1 MNGAIEVFGGEAG
14 LIIANPNGIDCSGC
28 AFINA
33 NRVDLVTGTYNTDTG
48 TFDGISNDITVT
60 SFGLDASSVGIL
72 NIQTT
77 NFTNDGVV
85 STDTFNLSIAGSFNN
100 NNTGSEIDVNTFNLS
115 AAGDFDYTNT
125 GTINTA
131 NSFNLNVAGNFDS
144 NDGGN
149 NFIWDANDRLT
160 VEGTANIV
168 ADSYTQYGVI
178 NVAGAWT
185 IDANGSFTYSNA
197 NDFVWGANDSLTVRG
212 NETSIDTYNFDN
224 SGSIDITGSSLE
236 ITAGYTVINRGTIN
250 ATSLVITAADFF
262 RNLTGGN
269 IDVASLNIT
278 AGGKVTNTDTINVSG
293 ILTITANN
301 DSSRTN
307 DPAGAFFY
315 VSNRGTINAAGFT
328 TTAVDN
334 FYNRGNITTG
344 IFSTSAKDIFL
355 LNEEIAS
362 FTGEYDGG
370 TITIGGTSGLITDG
384 GIIENYGN
392 IDLTSDV
399 VLTIVADSF
408 TNQAG
413 ATISNGTVDITVT
426 SFINDGS
433 ADSATITVN
442 GATIDT
448 SY

>member
-1 MNGAIEVFGGEAG
+1 MRKIIFVFLFFCFAITTVLAQVATIDIAAPDSNGLSDNQVEDFDVDTDGTILNNSAVDGTAQLRGTDGTSTDVTANTNITAAGGSEASLILFQVTSPSNTSDLDGAIEVFGGEAG
-14 LIIANPNGIDCSGC
+14 LIIANPNGITCNGC
-28 AFINA
+28 GFVNA
-33 NRVDLVTGTYNTDTG
+33 SRVDLVTGNYNTDTG
-48 TFDGISNDITVT
+48 TFDNISNDITVT

-100 NNTGSEIDVNTFNLS
+100 NNTESEIDVNTFNLS

-160 VEGTANIV
+160 VSGTANIV

-224 SGSIDITGSSLE
+224 FHL
-236 ITAGYTVINRGTIN
+236 
-250 ATSLVITAADFF
+250 L
-262 RNLTGGN
+262 
-269 IDVASLNIT
+269 
-278 AGGKVTNTDTINVSG
+278 
-293 ILTITANN
+293 
-301 DSSRTN
+301 
-307 DPAGAFFY
+307 
-315 VSNRGTINAAGFT
+315 GF
-328 TTAVDN
+328 
-334 FYNRGNITTG
+334 
-344 IFSTSAKDIFL
+344 
-355 LNEEIAS
+355 
-362 FTGEYDGG
+362 
-370 TITIGGTSGLITDG
+370 
-384 GIIENYGN
+384 
-392 IDLTSDV
+392 
-399 VLTIVADSF
+399 
-408 TNQAG
+408 
-413 ATISNGTVDITVT
+413 
-426 SFINDGS
+426 
-433 ADSATITVN
+433 
-442 GATIDT
+442 
-448 SY
+448 

>member
-1 MNGAIEVFGGEAG
+1 M
-14 LIIANPNGIDCSGC
+14 
-28 AFINA
+28 
-33 NRVDLVTGTYNTDTG
+33 
-48 TFDGISNDITVT
+48 
-60 SFGLDASSVGIL
+60 
-72 NIQTT
+72 
-77 NFTNDGVV
+77 
-85 STDTFNLSIAGSFNN
+85 
-100 NNTGSEIDVNTFNLS
+100 
-115 AAGDFDYTNT
+115 
-125 GTINTA
+125 
-131 NSFNLNVAGNFDS
+131 
-144 NDGGN
+144 
-149 NFIWDANDRLT
+149 
-160 VEGTANIV
+160 NIV
-168 ADSYTQYGVI
+168 
-178 NVAGAWT
+178 
-185 IDANGSFTYSNA
+185 
-197 NDFVWGANDSLTVRG
+197 
-212 NETSIDTYNFDN
+212 
-224 SGSIDITGSSLE
+224 
-236 ITAGYTVINRGTIN
+236 
-250 ATSLVITAADFF
+250 
-262 RNLTGGN
+262 
-269 IDVASLNIT
+269 
-278 AGGKVTNTDTINVSG
+278 AGGKVTNTAAINVSG
-293 ILTITANN
+293 ILSITANN
-301 DSSRTN
+301 DSSRTD

-448 SY
+448 SN